1 MKQIFQRFSV
11 TYHYAAYFTENL
23 FSIQNS
29 LLADIIFSENLPAKC
44 LFVVDSGVAKAWP
57 QLTQAI
63 RQYTNAHAD
72 KMHLTAILTTQGGE
86 NAKNNQQALHHI
98 LEAIHTYGICR
109 HSYLIAIGGG
119 AVLDMAGYAAAIA
132 HRGVRHVRIPT
143 TVLAQND
150 SGVGVKNSFNA
161 FGKKNFLGTFQP
173 PVAVINDSKF
183 LETLSQRDW
192 LSGISEAIKVALI
205 KDATFFEQIEKD
217 AKALTARDSHAMQ
230 ALIYRCAELHMEHIA
245 QNGDPFER
253 GSARPLD
260 FGHWAAHKL
269 ESMSNYRIR
278 HGEAVAIGIALDCL
292 YAFYEGYLNAA
303 DLNRVIRL
311 IKQLSLPLA
320 IPELFRQTSANH
332 YNVISGI
339 DEFREHLGG
348 KLTITL
354 IHSIG
359 KGFEVHQINEANMQ
373 KAIDWLK
380 QQSGEVLQNQP

>member
-1 MKQIFQRFSV
+1 MKQISQRFSV

-23 FSIQNS
+23 FSIENS
-29 LLADIIFSENLPAKC
+29 LLTDTIFSETPPAKC
-44 LFVVDSGVAKAWP
+44 LFVVDSGIAEAWP

-72 KMHLTAILTTQGGE
+72 KMYLTAILTIEGGE
-86 NAKNNQQALHHI
+86 NAKNNQQTLHHI

-119 AVLDMAGYAAAIA
+119 AVLDVAGYAAAIA
-132 HRGVRHVRIPT
+132 HRGVRHIRIPT

-230 ALIYRCAELHMEHIA
+230 ALIYRCAELHMQHIA

-292 YAFYEGYLNAA
+292 YAFHAGYLSES
-303 DLNRVIRL
+303 DTIRIINL
-311 IKQLSLPLA
+311 IKNLKLPLSA
-320 IPELFRQTSANH
+320 PELFQQLGGDTYDVMA
-332 YNVISGI
+332 GI
-339 DEFREHLGG
+339 NEFREHLGG
-348 KLTITL
+348 NLTITL
-354 IHSIG
+354 ISSIG
-359 KGFEVHQINEANMQ
+359 SGFEVHNINNSYMQ
-373 KAIDWLK
+373 QAIDSLR
-380 QQSGEVLQNQP
+380 QAA